1 MAMMFTKRRFSLT
14 VKFNSL
20 ITVVVLL
27 MAILITT
34 FSALRNMAEN
44 YGSLAHRGITIAA
57 MVAQNS
63 EYAIYTENPEALTQ
77 IIEILTVD
85 ADVGYTAIL
94 DKNGQVLN
102 ERALLPSVK
111 IPPLETEFI
120 GQQTIHFKDLVN
132 PGDGKTYIHIVA
144 PVVSHPKTD
153 NTELFLESPHT
164 SQPSEIIGYIQ
175 VGLSLESLFSLISEF
190 LLSAT
195 LVTLA
200 VIVTGILITAFV
212 TRRIA
217 APIVRLVRVT
227 HDIAEGNLDHRVEIH
242 TRDEINDLATAF
254 NQMVERLQHSRT
266 EIEHYQQN
274 LEAQVTQRTIELQHA
289 TDRALSLAQQ
299 AEEANRAKSQFLANM
314 SHEIRT
320 PMNGVLGMTELLI
333 DSGLSNR
340 QRRFA
345 ETVRHSGEALLEII
359 NDILDFSKIEAGKLE
374 LESIEF
380 KTQETVEEVVELL
393 ANRAQIKGVELACF
407 VHDDVPFAVRGDPGR
422 LRQIL
427 TNLIG
432 NAIKFTQQG
441 EVFVQVQL
449 DPISP
454 NATTLSPIRNSS
466 GRDTHLGRTCH
477 LRFSIRDTG
486 IGITPEQI
494 GRLFQ
499 PFSQAD
505 GSMARKF
512 GGTGLGLII
521 AKQLAE
527 MMGGTIGVESTPGQ
541 GSTFWFTIQI
551 EVLQARAQGVG
562 VPDRRLE
569 GLRVLIVDDNATNR
583 TILHYQISTWGM
595 KDESTDNGAHAL
607 QLLRAAAQQGAPYDL
622 AILDLHMPQMDGFAL
637 ARHIKADPHL
647 ANTPLVML
655 TSVGAYGDIQA
666 ARQAGISIY
675 INKPARQTDLRNALL
690 TARNHPSSAPI
701 PPEPMSPVPVTMPTE
716 RDLVDQPPFAHAR
729 LLLAEDNPV
738 NQEVALTMLE
748 LLGCQVDIATNGQ
761 EALKALAQATY
772 DLVLMDCQMPEMDGF
787 EATRIIREQGTK
799 AKAECGMQNGEQP
812 TEHSTSPTLHSA
824 LSRLPI
830 IALTANTMSGD
841 RERCLAAGM
850 DDYLSKPFSQE
861 KLYEILCQWLPQAVQ
876 GSRPQR
882 VNSLPAIDPAAPCSL
897 STITA
902 QPLGTSL
909 PAPEKGDANGLLD
922 SAALKQIRALQRP
935 GGPNILHKVITS
947 YLQDSSQLI
956 ETIRGAIAQNDPPTL
971 HRAAHSLKSASAT
984 VGAKSLA
991 GLCKDLE
998 AIGRARTTDNA
1009 AVLLPAIEREYC
1021 QVETAL
1027 RMEL

>member
-1 MAMMFTKRRFSLT
+1 MMFTKRRFSLT
-14 VKFNSL
+14 AKFNSL

-27 MAILITT
+27 MAVLLTT

-63 EYAIYTENPEALTQ
+63 EYAIYTENQDALTQ
-77 IIEILTVD
+77 IVEILTVD
-85 ADVGYTAIL
+85 ADVGYTAVL
-94 DKNGQVLN
+94 DKNGQVLT

-111 IPPLETEFI
+111 IPPLEPKFI

-153 NTELFLESPHT
+153 NTELFPGSPHT
-164 SQPSEIIGYIQ
+164 SQTSEIIGYIQ

-195 LVTLA
+195 LVTLG

-254 NQMVERLQHSRT
+254 NQMVERLRHSRT

-274 LEAQVTQRTIELQHA
+274 LEAQVAQRTIELQHA

-333 DSGLSNR
+333 DSGLSDR

-393 ANRAQIKGVELACF
+393 ANRAQVKGVELACF
-407 VHDDVPFAVRGDPGR
+407 VHDDVPFVVRGDPGR

-432 NAIKFTQQG
+432 NAIKFTEQG

-449 DPISP
+449 DRIST
-454 NATTLSPIRNSS
+454 NDTTPSPIES
-466 GRDTHLGRTCH
+466 GSGGDTHPERTCH

-521 AKQLAE
+521 AKQLVE

-541 GSTFWFTIQI
+541 GSTFWFTIQL
-551 EVLQARAQGVG
+551 EVLQAKVQGVG
-562 VPDRRLE
+562 TPDRRLE

-583 TILHYQISTWGM
+583 TILHYQVRTWGM
-595 KDESTDNGAHAL
+595 RDESTDNGVHAL
-607 QLLRAAAQQGAPYDL
+607 QLLRAAAHQGVPYDL

-655 TSVGAYGDIQA
+655 TSVGVYGDMQA

-690 TARNHPSSAPI
+690 TARNHSNSAPM
-701 PPEPMSPVPVTMPTE
+701 PPESPIHAPVTMPT
-716 RDLVDQPPFAHAR
+716 RDLVDQPLFAHAR

-748 LLGCQVDIATNGQ
+748 LLGCQVDVATNGQ
-761 EALKALAQATY
+761 EALKAVSQATY
-772 DLVLMDCQMPEMDGF
+772 DLVLMDCQMPEIDGF
-787 EATRIIREQGTK
+787 EATRIIREQETT
-799 AKAECGMQNGEQP
+799 AKAECGMQNGGP
-812 TEHSTSPTLHSA
+812 LAGPSISPALHS
-824 LSRLPI
+824 SSPRLPI
-830 IALTANTMSGD
+830 IALTANAMSGD

-861 KLYEILCQWLPQAVQ
+861 KLQEILYQWLPQAAQ
-876 GSRPQR
+876 ESRPQR
-882 VNSLPAIDPAAPCSL
+882 VCSLPETGSAAPHFL
-897 STITA
+897 STTTA
-902 QPLGTSL
+902 QPVGTSS
-909 PAPEKGDANGLLD
+909 PAPEKDDADGLLD

-956 ETIRGAIAQNDPPTL
+956 ETIRGAIARDDPPTL

-1009 AVLLPAIEREYC
+1009 AVLLPALEREYR

-1027 RMEL
+1027 RSVSV